1 MQNIL
6 SLLNI
11 KEMKAIST
19 VKGLFLIIEEKVK
32 IEEGLK
38 EITNKL
44 KSQAKS
50 VEISELK
57 DYTYDECRKLYKQIQ
72 YFIDDKNLLN
82 ELSAVIE
89 NKKIEE
95 YPELLKPTYYPEID
109 SLDIPDSEKLRLDKA
124 VRWNIR
130 NCLSESNTKKMKYPL
145 SIEDLELLKSIGI
158 VEKKYNFRCKN
169 CGSSCTVI
177 TESNL
182 KKYKRFWKLF
192 ELEKQ
197 NKITDEQL
205 DELDQLEK
213 DGFCEIYLYCID
225 ENECEEIEITNEKE
239 LSNYMKNVEVVYK
252 VVKNPDLIY
261 EKL

>member
-1 MQNIL
+1 
-6 SLLNI
+6 
-11 KEMKAIST
+11 MK
-19 VKGLFLIIEEKVK
+19 KK
-32 IEEGLK
+32 IEE
-38 EITNKL
+38 
-44 KSQAKS
+44 
-50 VEISELK
+50 ELK
-57 DYTYDECRKLYKQIQ
+57 DIADKLKTQTNSLDISDFRDYTYEECRKVYKQIQ
-72 YFIDDKNLLN
+72 HYIDDKNLLN
-82 ELSAVIE
+82 ELPSIIE
-89 NKKIEE
+89 KKKVEK

-109 SLDIPDSEKLRLDKA
+109 LLDISDSEKLRLDKA
-124 VRWNIR
+124 TRWNVR
-130 NCLSESNTKKMKYPL
+130 NYMSETNIKRLKYPL
-145 SIEDLELLKSIGI
+145 SIADLELLKSIGI

-197 NKITDEQL
+197 NKITDGQL

-213 DGFCEIYLYCID
+213 DGFYEIYLYCID